1 MKSKRPQMYGFYSE
15 SVENFLS
22 GRLISGALYFVSLS
36 SLITVHSDEM
46 FAQRYH
52 GYQTVSSYDIE
63 TDGSDKSN
71 YSSSDKSNH
80 SWKYL
85 TIIIVFAMMLMLLSL
100 GIYHTSGILLI
111 LYIYAYPLF
120 NICINNKYMYT
131 YIRIFY
137 SFIFRNG

>member
-1 MKSKRPQMYGFYSE
+1 
-15 SVENFLS
+15 
-22 GRLISGALYFVSLS
+22 
-36 SLITVHSDEM
+36 M

-71 YSSSDKSNH
+71 YSSSDKSN
-80 SWKYL
+80 WKYL
-85 TIIIVFAMMLMLLSL
+85 TIIIVFAMMLMLLSP

-120 NICINNKYMYT
+120 NICINNKYMYI